1 MSGWA
6 IFWIVVLLLI
16 VLAVAANA
24 KDIMRYYK
32 IRNM

>member
-6 IFWIVVLLLI
+6 IFIILVLLLI
-16 VLAVAANA
+16 VGAIAMNA
-24 KDIMRYYK
+24 KDIQRYYK

>member
-24 KDIMRYYK
+24 KDILRYYK

>member
-1 MSGWA
+1 MSGWL

-16 VLAVAANA
+16 VGAIAMNA
-24 KDIMRYYK
+24 RDIQRYYK